1 MPSAKFAS
9 LSATSVAFLL
19 LEVLIYHNHRKGE
32 LEIRVWLSQKR
43 SACKMTHLRMQPGDG
58 RAKCSDA
65 VLVSHALTLRTLQR
79 TRVPSAARLQ
89 LSRLG
94 LRSVTTPPSMQSLA
108 MLFTIHSRFMFTYE
122 NHMFYIDS
130 LTKK

>member
-1 MPSAKFAS
+1 
-9 LSATSVAFLL
+9 
-19 LEVLIYHNHRKGE
+19 
-32 LEIRVWLSQKR
+32 
-43 SACKMTHLRMQPGDG
+43 MTHLRMQPGDG

-65 VLVSHALTLRTLQR
+65 VLVSHGLTLRTLQR
-79 TRVPSAARLQ
+79 TRVPSTARLQ

-94 LRSVTTPPSMQSLA
+94 LRSVTTPPLMQTLA